1 MDMNMQNHMP
11 ISSLDLMATT
21 SQYKGI
27 IKFQSNVLTSRDH
40 LVFSISRMLLRY
52 VLGPNVGISDSMDKF
67 NH

>member
-27 IKFQSNVLTSRDH
+27 IKFQSNILTSREH
-40 LVFSISRMLLRY
+40 LVFSISHMLLRY
-52 VLGPNVGISDSMDKF
+52 VGPNVGIFDSMDKF